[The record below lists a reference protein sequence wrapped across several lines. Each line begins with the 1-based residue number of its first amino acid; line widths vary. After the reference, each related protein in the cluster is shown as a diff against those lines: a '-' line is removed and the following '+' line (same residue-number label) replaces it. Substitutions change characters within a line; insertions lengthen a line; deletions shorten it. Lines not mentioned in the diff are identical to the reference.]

1 MHHRRMR
8 TRYLLHLHRPDFVS
22 GEGVLIG
29 GSSLP
34 PGSPR
39 RALRVLNPGN
49 KHRHFTAARI
59 HQSVNTHNLI

>member
-8 TRYLLHLHRPDFVS
+8 TRYLLHLHHPDFVS

-29 GSSLP
+29 GSSP
-34 PGSPR
+34 PLGSPR

-49 KHRHFTAARI
+49 KHQPFTAARI